1 MSSSQ
6 ANGLPSGSSES
17 SGSSSAYGYLSL
29 FSSAMEEVDGHS
41 TASNTEATDQV
52 LKRCAAQI
60 FKAVKDAA
68 PTFQKKNT
76 RKINTTPKQNLK
88 RTNLKRTISLLKEI
102 ISLNLSSKLLIHPED
117 MAEKERLKSTLV
129 EKKEEFTTLCTTHA
143 FHLALNEVRSQ

>member
-1 MSSSQ
+1 
-6 ANGLPSGSSES
+6 
-17 SGSSSAYGYLSL
+17 
-29 FSSAMEEVDGHS
+29 MEEVDGHS

-117 MAEKERLKSTLV
+117 MAERSAEVNSCRKKRNLPHFVLRMPFTLP
-129 EKKEEFTTLCTTHA
+129 
-143 FHLALNEVRSQ
+143 